1 MSSQKSVPALQIDL
15 QPSRYLLAF
24 ILISHVGALV
34 LLFLLP
40 VALWIMLLLGSAI
53 LFSLY
58 RQWRDYVPGYKSL
71 RWDSLDQWWLM
82 DQTGKAVAAQLLP
95 GSYVHPLML
104 VLRYRVHRRVR
115 SLVLLPDSADRDM
128 LRRLRVRL
136 KQAKQ
141 PSM

>member
-1 MSSQKSVPALQIDL
+1 MSLQKYVPALQIDL

-34 LLFLLP
+34 LLFFLP
-40 VALWIMLLLGSAI
+40 VALWIMLLLGIAI

-58 RQWRDYVPGYKSL
+58 RQWRDSISGYKSL

-82 DQTGKAVAAQLLP
+82 DQTGDDVAVQLLS
-95 GSYVHPLML
+95 GGYVHPLML
-104 VLRYRVHRRVR
+104 VLRYRVSKRVC

-136 KQAKQ
+136 KQSKQ